1 MSPEK
6 TLKPFL
12 PSRPSGPVFIGLNI
26 LRLLSII
33 ALLLVLAANVVTMAD
48 DIKAIKSSNASNSES
63 EEDCEYYEY
72 SSVPDQTGGPFWSIL
87 NRIFIIFECILLTM
101 SEVGIPRRLFEE
113 WIPILGPA
121 HGLGCLG
128 VFQALIGAQVLSHY
142 CELFPQCSS
151 WLLFIVGCFNILAG
165 IFLRAGAKKKRLI
178 FSWENVSS
186 LTPQTRMAATAWD
199 MVSEKKPPSSSS
211 SAPSESGAPPLT
223 RSTTSSSDTPLLP
236 ETKNKTIPGAKF
248 GEFGFGRQGEK
259 QAAERGWKINKPSE
273 VLPRESSSN
282 CTLLVGVG
290 NEPLTMSCW
299 TGYAI

>member
-1 MSPEK
+1 MLPEK
-6 TLKPFL
+6 ALKPFL

-48 DIKAIKSSNASNSES
+48 DIKAIKASNASSTEP

-121 HGLGCLG
+121 HGLGCFG
-128 VFQALIGAQVLSHY
+128 VFKALIGAQVLSHY
-142 CELFPQCSS
+142 CELFPQVSS
-151 WLLFIVGCFNILAG
+151 WLLFIIGCFNILAG

-186 LTPQTRMAATAWD
+186 LTPQTRLAATAWD
-199 MVSEKKPPSSSS
+199 MISEKKSSSS
-211 SAPSESGAPPLT
+211 VPSESGAAAPPLT
-223 RSTTSSSDTPLLP
+223 RSTTNSSDTPLLP
-236 ETKNKTIPGAKF
+236 ETKNKTVPGAKF
-248 GEFGFGRQGEK
+248 GGFGFGRQGEK
-259 QAAERGWKINKPSE
+259 QAAERGWKISKPSE
-273 VLPRESSSN
+273 VLPRE
-282 CTLLVGVG
+282 
-290 NEPLTMSCW
+290 LTAYQRKDIYRML
-299 TGYAI
+299 TYFPGYAI